1 LSNAPAPVPPQRPG
15 QPRGGLSTV
24 VTLPP
29 PSRRSTPPR
38 LEMLGIRGVQVP
50 AASLQA
56 RESPAGDGLDLPV
69 DAGRPRFFPLAL
81 GPATEVRLV
90 SSLSGS
96 VGIPPEG
103 VGAHVHA
110 RVASGRGVSLPPRAG
125 LDPGGWGGGRPDV
138 RRMAAHYRAPV
149 AESWPGPDGS
159 FQGHRYQAVLRLP
172 GRYWVDG
179 VRVEREGGPGGFL
192 VARLAV
198 FDAVTGRTAAASLA
212 AG

>member
-90 SSLSGS
+90 SSLSDS
-96 VGIPPEG
+96 VAIPQEA
-103 VGAHVHA
+103 VVAHVHA
-110 RVASGRGVSLPPRAG
+110 RLASGRGISLPLRAG
-125 LDPGGWGGGRPDV
+125 LDTAEVAWGPPH
-138 RRMAAHYRAPV
+138 RRR
-149 AESWPGPDGS
+149 
-159 FQGHRYQAVLRLP
+159 
-172 GRYWVDG
+172 
-179 VRVEREGGPGGFL
+179 
-192 VARLAV
+192 
-198 FDAVTGRTAAASLA
+198 
-212 AG
+212 